1 MVLRHSQIRS
11 QPQVPARNIESVS
24 NWLYNA
30 ENAIADEETAY
41 LTHTSDLFPLVP
53 KPKSS
58 LRKLLECSS
67 IFRLSRF
74 WRTKPSR
81 SDPDMFEYLE
91 QHIHYSSDDKIE
103 RFVSI
108 TILILGVIM
117 LIAPLWILAFVHG
130 TIDRLGIIT
139 LFIVLFLV
147 LLSFTTVA
155 KPFESL
161 AATAA
166 YSAVLMVF
174 LQIAGN

>member
-1 MVLRHSQIRS
+1 L
-11 QPQVPARNIESVS
+11 IEIVS

-30 ENAIADEETAY
+30 ENAIADEEAAY

-81 SDPDMFEYLE
+81 SDPDVFEYLG
-91 QHIHYSSDDKIE
+91 QHIHYSSDDN
-103 RFVSI
+103 R
-108 TILILGVIM
+108 
-117 LIAPLWILAFVHG
+117 AFRQHHHPNSGRDNANRTALDPRIVHG

-139 LFIVLFLV
+139 LFILLFLV

-161 AATAA
+161 AAAAA